1 VTTLLG
7 VETQLINAVTQQVTS
22 VTPSDL
28 AAVTQEVMGLAT
40 VENQL
45 ATDMTMIAGQ
55 GVAATDPTFQQNLAT
70 LVANEGLLTNLLN
83 DLTPMGVQV

>member
-7 VETQLINAVTQQVTS
+7 VETQLINAVTQQVAS

-28 AAVTQEVMGLAT
+28 TAVTQEVMGLAT
-40 VENQL
+40 AENEL
-45 ATDMTMIAGQ
+45 ASDLTMIAGQ
-55 GVAATDPTFQQNLAT
+55 GVPATDPMFQQDLAT

-83 DLTPMGVQV
+83 SLNTTGAQM